1 MKTSTVL
8 ITVVV
13 ALHGVAL
20 GSLFFMQGCSTPSR
34 RAEVPA
40 PPETLPPMPP
50 TVREPMEYPPVQ
62 PAQPAAM
69 PPASAATPAA
79 PEETTDYTVR
89 PGDTLSGIAHQYRLS
104 VNDLVALNKL
114 ADPNKVRAGQKLL
127 LPGRVTIKPAA
138 AKPKAKPAA
147 KPAAAAPASAAALHG
162 TEYTV
167 VSGDNLSKIAK
178 RCGVS
183 LSALRA
189 ANALQSDRLQIGQKL
204 KIPEAAAPAAPA
216 PVSQG
221 ALVPAP
227 VVSAEP
233 APAAAEGVPAEPAAA
248 PAAAEGIPAEP
259 PAAAPAAGLGVVHTV
274 QPGEDL
280 PSIAKLYAT
289 TVDELASLNQLG
301 DARTVQPGQRLN
313 IP

>member
-1 MKTSTVL
+1 
-8 ITVVV
+8 
-13 ALHGVAL
+13 
-20 GSLFFMQGCSTPSR
+20 
-34 RAEVPA
+34 
-40 PPETLPPMPP
+40 MPP

-147 KPAAAAPASAAALHG
+147 KPAAAAPASAAALQG

-233 APAAAEGVPAEPAAA
+233 AAA